1 MNCIADNYFHFSISP
16 ATIGSHISVPLAPL
30 QASNKNIRMPVG
42 TAVSAAGK
50 LIQMPVMAT
59 SNPQTGVTIQKTTIT
74 ANPAPRTI
82 SLPYGTTQVS
92 AISKPAGHALP
103 VASITGVPVARVC
116 PQPLNIPSASTI
128 ASPNLV
134 TISSSTS
141 TALSVSSTENTSSA
155 SSVQVQ
161 GIPTT
166 GSVYIARPAQAHA
179 VVPQIS
185 ISAPSQ
191 QPVAINL
198 TSTGGGA
205 KILTSNQQST
215 ISRVVTSNIP
225 FSYGSDQTSSV
236 TTTVNS
242 TAQLIASAANALA
255 SSSQIQQQISGN
267 STITTISGA
276 KISLP
281 TQPARF
287 VALPTQPATMVRILY
302 FYDNIFR
309 NENRIIHHCVH
320 IYN

>member
-1 MNCIADNYFHFSISP
+1 
-16 ATIGSHISVPLAPL
+16 
-30 QASNKNIRMPVG
+30 MPVG

-59 SNPQTGVTIQKTTIT
+59 SNPPTGVTIQKTTIT

-141 TALSVSSTENTSSA
+141 TALSVSSTENTSTA
-155 SSVQVQ
+155 GSVQVQ

-166 GSVYIARPAQAHA
+166 GSVYIARPTQAHA

-225 FSYGSDQTSSV
+225 FTYGSDQTSSV

-287 VALPTQPATMVRILY
+287 VALPTQPATMVRFILCFYNNIFGRKIESYIIVYTFTISHLY
-302 FYDNIFR
+302 FR
-309 NENRIIHHCVH
+309 HP
-320 IYN
+320 